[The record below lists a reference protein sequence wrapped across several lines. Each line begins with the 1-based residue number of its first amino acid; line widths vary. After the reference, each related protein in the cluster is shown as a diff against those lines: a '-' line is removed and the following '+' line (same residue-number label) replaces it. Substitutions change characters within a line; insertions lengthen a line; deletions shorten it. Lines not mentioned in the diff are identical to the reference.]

1 MQQPD
6 GLRARGTRKKNR
18 DSLLSPTGEAAMS
31 EDHPTNR
38 ETLYRLSRRRLLAAT
53 SSLAGLA
60 LSGLALPFSA
70 QLARADTPQKGGT
83 LKLGRVADAVSFDP
97 VFPTDN
103 MSIWA
108 KLLIFQMLLRSDE
121 TGTKLVPDLAE
132 SWEAS
137 DDRLA
142 YTFHLR
148 KAAAFSDGSPVK
160 ASDVKFSINRMA
172 TAEGSPWASMFPK
185 MQIETPD
192 DNTVVF
198 KLAQPWGPFLED
210 ISVHGTCVLP
220 EVYFKQVG
228 DKAFGDKPMGS
239 GPFQLVE
246 WAKGDRI
253 VMRRNPHFW
262 DPSRPYLDE
271 VQLLVLAD
279 DNIRML
285 KVQTGE
291 IDIASD
297 VPYNQI
303 DKLSAMPNLSVQLNP
318 YYRIDWVQ
326 FNEKVDKFQDAKV
339 RQAINWAVDKQG
351 IIQSILF
358 GHGEVPT
365 TFLPKMRDADT
376 QTAPYG
382 YDVAKAKVLMTESKF
397 PDGFKAKLTVVSGDT
412 IGQQVAIIVKSQL
425 AAIGIDIEI
434 LQLEN
439 ATQYGQLATGEYEMA
454 EGYMTS
460 DIIDPSE
467 LTAYAGAGDEGTSAV
482 WTFYNNPDVN
492 KLATQA
498 LSETD
503 PAKRT
508 QVYLKMQQQ
517 IHEDAPY
524 LWLYWSPARTAVAK
538 NVHGFSVLPTGNYWL
553 ENAWKS

>member
-1 MQQPD
+1 MSNGDPIKND
-6 GLRARGTRKKNR
+6 AR
-18 DSLLSPTGEAAMS
+18 LQV
-31 EDHPTNR
+31 
-38 ETLYRLSRRRLLAAT
+38 SRRWVLAAT
-53 SSLAGLA
+53 SGLAGLA
-60 LSGLALPFSA
+60 AAGLPIASPS
-70 QLARADTPQKGGT
+70 ARADDTPQKGGT
-83 LKLGRVADAVSFDP
+83 VKLGRVADVMSFDP

-108 KLLIFQMLLRSDE
+108 KLLVFQMLIRSDP
-121 TGTKLVPDLAE
+121 TGTKLEPDLAE

-137 DDRLA
+137 DDRMT
-142 YTFHLR
+142 YTFHMR
-148 KAAAFSDGSPVK
+148 KNAAFSDGTPVK
-160 ASDVKFSINRMA
+160 SSDVKFSINRMV

-192 DNTVVF
+192 DNTIVF
-198 KLAQPWGPFLED
+198 KLAQAWGPFLED
-210 ISVHGTCVLP
+210 ISVHGTCVVP
-220 EVYFKQVG
+220 EAYFKKLG

-239 GPFQLVE
+239 GPFQLVQ
-246 WAKGDRI
+246 WDKGDKI
-253 VMRRNPHFW
+253 VMQRNPHFW

-291 IDIASD
+291 IDIATD

-303 DKLSAMPNLSVQLNP
+303 DKLSAMPNLTVQLTP
-318 YYRIDWVQ
+318 YDRIDWIQ
-326 FNEKVDKFQDAKV
+326 FNEKVDKFQDVKV
-339 RQAINWAVDKQG
+339 RQAINWAVDKEG
-351 IIQSILF
+351 IIKSVLF

-365 TFLPKMRDADT
+365 SFLPKMRDADT

-382 YDVAKAKVLMTESKF
+382 YDPAKAKQLMSESKF
-397 PDGFKAKLTVVSGDT
+397 PQGFKSKLTVASGDT
-412 IGQQVAIIVKSQL
+412 IGQQVATIVKAEL
-425 AAIGIDIEI
+425 AAIGIDIDI
-434 LQLEN
+434 LQLEG
-439 ATQYGQLATGEYEMA
+439 ATQYGQLASGDYEMA

-508 QVYLKMQQQ
+508 QIYLKMQQQ

-524 LWLYWSPARTAVAK
+524 LWLYWSPARTAIAK
-538 NVHGFSVLPTGNYWL
+538 SVHGFKVLPTGNYWL
-553 ENAWKS
+553 EDVWKS